1 MGQRICLVVVALVFG
16 SPGTESGIHPS
27 RWAAYFVYR
36 LYTLNH
42 ILLRVRMWRECF
54 YHWFHL
60 AGYFCAWQLNPPNCD
75 CSGLHGEWEKDTMWR
90 QSIIWW
96 LMLGGH
102 LANSPLQEVPLH
114 SLLLVTFCV
123 YRWMHR
129 CHFTPIICMTLCINM
144 PKHWIKLWQ
153 GVRME
158 QDEMSFATY

>member
-1 MGQRICLVVVALVFG
+1 MFGCSCTGLWVSWYRYVPVDGSLTSCTDFTHLIIYFCALGCGGSVLSLISFSRI
-16 SPGTESGIHPS
+16 
-27 RWAAYFVYR
+27 
-36 LYTLNH
+36 
-42 ILLRVRMWRECF
+42 
-54 YHWFHL
+54 
-60 AGYFCAWQLNPPNCD
+60 FCAWQLNPPNCD
-75 CSGLHGEWEKDTMWR
+75 CSGLHGEWEKDTMWC

-123 YRWMHR
+123 YRKMHR
-129 CHFTPIICMTLCINM
+129 CHFTPIICMTLFINM